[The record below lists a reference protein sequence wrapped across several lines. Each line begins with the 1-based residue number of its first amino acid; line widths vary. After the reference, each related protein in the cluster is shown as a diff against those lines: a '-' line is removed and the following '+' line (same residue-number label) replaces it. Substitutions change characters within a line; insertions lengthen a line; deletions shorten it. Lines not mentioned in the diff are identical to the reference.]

1 MATFTDILREQRKSG
16 QNLGSSIKT
25 AFGER
30 AKERLDPRNY
40 LFKKKG
46 LVTALFPGLKGYQS
60 KTGAEKI
67 KEGKSGGLSGE
78 GAEVILNSMNS
89 NLSFMKSQFKIV
101 AKNSIVLPQMARDT
115 NITKQNIAKL
125 LKSLGE
131 KPTYGTDMFFKN
143 AAKRESQYK
152 SGTKEKTPKASK
164 VVSAAPEAATGI
176 RSIIQSVG
184 MSFRTMISGVGNG
197 LKVFGNFLKQSVIG
211 LARLAV
217 LFAPEGA
224 LVLGLIALG
233 ITIANLV
240 SRWKDWNPYQDAKN
254 AAKNALGIPNTII
267 NTDPPA
273 NNRVDGKVDGKKYGP
288 RGELLPD
295 ANPPANPPKN
305 GEGFQKSN
313 LPGLQKDLTAKLK
326 EGEVGALNST
336 LDKDKLYTVSGSNR
350 TITSTEL
357 EKRRKGESLIND
369 RGGINFR
376 ALGNNIGD
384 FLGFDSSKKS
394 TNIRGIEG
402 TIPKPQSSAPIK
414 VEPQTAVEPRD
425 NKAYRVKPGQDKY
438 PHSEGIEALA
448 RVAFSSRVSNSNMNQ
463 ISAYNDEYHQD
474 KGGMHPMGLASD
486 ISLDGNY
493 PPSQE
498 GADWDKARED
508 AANIIELAQDAGLNF
523 TLVPSK
529 VSKNS
534 MGLYYNPGEHDG
546 YVRIE
551 TKELSGATGPH
562 IHTEFANRK
571 VADKYAKYAENM
583 YPDLVVPLS
592 SKAKP
597 TAVRTTTPAAKTAPD
612 AKASTASAPA
622 STAPM
627 NASDIAKQKRT
638 EYLNQ
643 LNKELNEG
651 KPPGQQFIID
661 NSDKRSSITNNGGGD
676 SGGALAAADV
686 FDTALEWYF
695 RQQLA

>member
-16 QNLGSSIKT
+16 QGLGSSIKT

-164 VVSAAPEAATGI
+164 VVSAAPEEATGI

-224 LVLGLIALG
+224 LVLGVIALG

-240 SRWKDWNPYQDAKN
+240 SRWKDWTPWKDAKN
-254 AAKNALGIPNTII
+254 AAKDALGIPNTII

-305 GEGFQKSN
+305 EGGFQKSN

-326 EGEVGALNST
+326 EGEVSALNST

-376 ALGNNIGD
+376 ALGNKIGD
-384 FLGFDSSKKS
+384 FIGLDSSKKS
-394 TNIRGIEG
+394 TNVRGIEG

-414 VEPQTAVEPRD
+414 VEAPTPNIRD
-425 NKAYRVKPGQDKY
+425 VLPIKSSESIAN
-438 PHSEGIEALA
+438 PHDPGIEALV
-448 RVAFSSRVSNSNMNQ
+448 RVAFDNKSSDSRMKQ
-463 ISAYNDEYHQD
+463 ITAFNDLSHI
-474 KGGMHPMGLASD
+474 GGRHPEGLASD
-486 ISLDGNY
+486 ISLYGNY
-493 PPSQE
+493 PSSMK
-498 GADWDKARED
+498 GADWKAAMEDRNRIAD
-508 AANIIELAQDAGLNF
+508 AASNAGLENF
-523 TLVPSK
+523 IVIDSK
-529 VSKNS
+529 YRA
-534 MGLYYNPGEHDG
+534 GQGYNPKVHDG
-546 YVRIE
+546 YVQIE
-551 TKELSGATGPH
+551 TKELHPGATGPH
-562 IHTEFANRK
+562 IHVELNRK
-571 VADKYAKYAENM
+571 ASQKYASFAKEYLNM
-583 YPDLVVPLS
+583 TPTS
-592 SKAKP
+592 NTTKP
-597 TAVRTTTPAAKTAPD
+597 TAAPD
-612 AKASTASAPA
+612 AMTEDEADRKQFKPTT
-622 STAPM
+622 TAPTAPV

-638 EYLNQ
+638 EYLNEI
-643 LNKELNEG
+643 LKELNEG
-651 KPPGQQFIID
+651 KSPRKDQYFID
-661 NSDKRSSITNNGGGD
+661 NSDKRSSVTNNGGGD
-676 SGGALAAADV
+676 NGGSLAAADV

-695 RQQLA
+695 RQQA

>member
-16 QNLGSSIKT
+16 QGLGSSIKT

-176 RSIIQSVG
+176 RSIIESVG
-184 MSFRTMISGVGNG
+184 MSFRTMISGMGNG

-211 LARLAV
+211 LGRLAAM
-217 LFAPEGA
+217 FAPEGI
-224 LVLGLIALG
+224 LVLGLVALG
-233 ITIANLV
+233 LTIWNLV
-240 SRWKDWNPYQDAKN
+240 NQWENWRPFSGQRNLGVTPSVTGTGNQHFDAMGNPVPAEDDDAP
-254 AAKNALGIPNTII
+254 AATNT
-267 NTDPPA
+267 
-273 NNRVDGKVDGKKYGP
+273 
-288 RGELLPD
+288 
-295 ANPPANPPKN
+295 NPPK
-305 GEGFQKSN
+305 GDSAG
-313 LPGLQKDLTAKLK
+313 LK
-326 EGEVGALNST
+326 EDQVGALNSTNST
-336 LDKDKLYTVSGSNR
+336 LDKDKLYIVSGSNR

-402 TIPKPQSSAPIK
+402 TVTKPPSPAPIK
-414 VEPQTAVEPRD
+414 VESAPAPVAESISKVLPMKSAESTQGGFHE
-425 NKAYRVKPGQDKY
+425 
-438 PHSEGIEALA
+438 EGIELLIQA
-448 RVAFSSRVSNSNMNQ
+448 AFKDKSKDSRMTK
-463 ISAYNDEYHQD
+463 ISAFNDQYHQD
-474 KGGMHPMGLASD
+474 KAPGSKHVRGLASD
-486 ISLDGNY
+486 VTL
-493 PPSQE
+493 E
-498 GADWDKARED
+498 GDLRDYKKQTSPDWVAAKRDRD
-508 AANIIELAQDAGLNF
+508 AIIELASDAGV
-523 TLVPSK
+523 TLAPS
-529 VSKNS
+529 N
-534 MGLYYNPGEHDG
+534 YEYNRGSYDG
-546 YVRIE
+546 YAEIE
-551 TKELSGATGPH
+551 TPYTHDATGNH
-562 IHTEFANRK
+562 IHVEFK
-571 VADKYAKYAENM
+571 DKLVAKKYADWAKENLNLT
-583 YPDLVVPLS
+583 PSTRAKS
-592 SKAKP
+592 SP
-597 TAVRTTTPAAKTAPD
+597 TTAPTSTGSST
-612 AKASTASAPA
+612 STAPINAP
-622 STAPM
+622 TAPM
-627 NASDIAKQKRT
+627 NAPDIARQKRT
-638 EYLNQ
+638 EYLNE
-643 LNKELNEG
+643 LRRDLNEG
-651 KPPGQQFIID
+651 KPQHQQIIID
-661 NSDKRSSITNNGGGD
+661 NSDKRSSVTNNGGGD
-676 SGGALAAADV
+676 SGGQIAAAGV

>member
-16 QNLGSSIKT
+16 QDLGSSIKT

-46 LVTALFPGLKGYQS
+46 LVTALFPGLKGYQA

-67 KEGKSGGLSGE
+67 KEGKSGGLGGE
-78 GAEVILNSMNS
+78 GAEAILNSMNS

-125 LKSLGE
+125 VKSLGE

-152 SGTKEKTPKASK
+152 AGTKEKTPKASK
-164 VVSAAPEAATGI
+164 VVSAAPEEATGI

-184 MSFRTMISGVGNG
+184 MSFRAMISGVGNG

-224 LVLGLIALG
+224 LVLGVIALG

-240 SRWKDWNPYQDAKN
+240 SRWKDWNPYQDAKK
-254 AAKNALGIPNTII
+254 AAKDALGIPNTII

-273 NNRVDGKVDGKKYGP
+273 NNRVDGKVGAGKYGP

-295 ANPPANPPKN
+295 AN
-305 GEGFQKSN
+305 S
-313 LPGLQKDLTAKLK
+313 QKDLTAKLK

-336 LDKDKLYTVSGSNR
+336 LDRDKLYTVSGSNR

-376 ALGNNIGD
+376 ALGNKIGD
-384 FLGFDSSKKS
+384 FIGLDSSKKS
-394 TNIRGIEG
+394 TNIRGMEG
-402 TIPKPQSSAPIK
+402 TVTKPPSLAPIK
-414 VEPQTAVEPRD
+414 VEPQAAVEQPRD

-448 RVAFSSRVSNSNMNQ
+448 RVAFSSRVSDSNMNQ

-529 VSKNS
+529 VPKNS

-695 RQQLA
+695 RQLA

>member
-16 QNLGSSIKT
+16 QGLGSSIKT

-46 LVTALFPGLKGYQS
+46 LVTALFPGLKGYQA

-67 KEGKSGGLSGE
+67 KEGKSGGLGGE

-125 LKSLGE
+125 VKSLGV

-152 SGTKEKTPKASK
+152 AGTKEKTPKASK
-164 VVSAAPEAATGI
+164 VVSAAPEEATGI

-305 GEGFQKSN
+305 EGGFQKSN

-394 TNIRGIEG
+394 TNIRGMEG
-402 TIPKPQSSAPIK
+402 TIPKPKSSAPIK
-414 VEPQTAVEPRD
+414 VEPPAEPLD
-425 NKAYRVKPGQDKY
+425 NSAYRVKPGQDKY
-438 PHSEGIEALA
+438 AHTEGIESLA
-448 RVAFSSRVSNSNMNQ
+448 RVAFSSRVSDSNMNQ
-463 ISAYNDEYHQD
+463 VSAYNDDYHQD
-474 KGGMHPMGLASD
+474 KGGMHPKGLAFD
-486 ISLDGNY
+486 IGLDGNY
-493 PPSQE
+493 PSSGK

-508 AANIIELAQDAGLNF
+508 AANIIDLARDAGLNF
-523 TLVPSK
+523 TLVPSRVPK
-529 VSKNS
+529 GA
-534 MGLYYNPGEHDG
+534 MGSYYNPEDHDG

-562 IHTEFANRK
+562 IHTEFANSA
-571 VADKYAKYAENM
+571 VSDIYAKYAKNM
-583 YPDLVVPLS
+583 YPDLPLS

-597 TAVRTTTPAAKTAPD
+597 TVVPTTTPAAKT
-612 AKASTASAPA
+612 TA
-622 STAPM
+622 STAPATTTAPV

-651 KPPGQQFIID
+651 LSPDQQRIIID

-676 SGGALAAADV
+676 SGGAVALGGPY
-686 FDTALEWYF
+686 DTALEWYF

>member
-16 QNLGSSIKT
+16 QGLGSSIKT

-46 LVTALFPGLKGYQS
+46 LVTALFPGLKGYQA

-67 KEGKSGGLSGE
+67 KEGKSGGLGGE

-125 LKSLGE
+125 VKSLGV

-152 SGTKEKTPKASK
+152 AGTKEKTPKASK

-176 RSIIQSVG
+176 RSIIESVG

-197 LKVFGNFLKQSVIG
+197 LKVFGGFLKQSVIG
-211 LARLAV
+211 LGRLAV
-217 LFAPEGA
+217 LFAPEGI
-224 LVLGLIALG
+224 LILGIIALG
-233 ITIANLV
+233 LTIANLV
-240 SRWKDWNPYQDAKN
+240 NRWKDWSPWKDAVK
-254 AAKNALGIPNTII
+254 ATGIPNTII
-267 NTDPPA
+267 NTEPPA
-273 NNRVDGKVDGKKYGP
+273 NNRIDGKVGDGT
-288 RGELLPD
+288 
-295 ANPPANPPKN
+295 NPPKN
-305 GEGFQKSN
+305 GGGFQKSN
-313 LPGLQKDLTAKLK
+313 LPGLKTDDVAKLN
-326 EGEVGALNST
+326 EGQVGALNST
-336 LDKDKLYTVSGSNR
+336 LDKDKLYMVPGSNR

-357 EKRRKGESLIND
+357 EKRRRGESLIND

-394 TNIRGIEG
+394 TNIRGMEG
-402 TIPKPQSSAPIK
+402 TVTKPPSAPIKVEPPSSAPIK
-414 VEPQTAVEPRD
+414 VEPNEGG
-425 NKAYRVKPGQDKY
+425 YRVKEGQAKY
-438 PHSEGIEALA
+438 AHTEGIESLA
-448 RVAFSSRVSNSNMNQ
+448 RVAFANRNRENSRMNQ

-474 KGGMHPMGLASD
+474 KGGMHPKGLAAD
-486 ISLDGNY
+486 ISLNGNY
-493 PPSQE
+493 PPSRK
-498 GADWDKARED
+498 GADWE
-508 AANIIELAQDAGLNF
+508 AATVDRDNIIEEARDAGLNF
-523 TLVPSK
+523 VSVPSYLDK
-529 VSKNS
+529 KTEPLSK
-534 MGLYYNPGEHDG
+534 YYDPTVHDG

-562 IHTEFANRK
+562 LHMEFANK
-571 VADKYAKYAENM
+571 SASDKYAKFTKEN
-583 YPDLVVPLS
+583 YSLPLS
-592 SKAKP
+592 SKATAVPTTAPATTTKTTAP
-597 TAVRTTTPAAKTAPD
+597 TAPATTAPV
-612 AKASTASAPA
+612 
-622 STAPM
+622 

-651 KPPGQQFIID
+651 LSPDQQRIIID

-676 SGGALAAADV
+676 SGGAVALGGPY
-686 FDTALEWYF
+686 DTALEWYF

>member
-16 QNLGSSIKT
+16 QGLGSSIKT

-176 RSIIQSVG
+176 RSIIESVG
-184 MSFRTMISGVGNG
+184 MSFRTMISGMGNG

-211 LARLAV
+211 LGRLAAM
-217 LFAPEGA
+217 FAPEGI
-224 LVLGLIALG
+224 LVLGLVALG
-233 ITIANLV
+233 LTIWNLV
-240 SRWKDWNPYQDAKN
+240 NQWENWRPFSGQRNLGVTPSVTGTGNQHFDAMGNPVPAEDDDAP
-254 AAKNALGIPNTII
+254 AATNT
-267 NTDPPA
+267 
-273 NNRVDGKVDGKKYGP
+273 
-288 RGELLPD
+288 
-295 ANPPANPPKN
+295 NPPK
-305 GEGFQKSN
+305 GDSAG
-313 LPGLQKDLTAKLK
+313 LK
-326 EGEVGALNST
+326 EDQVGALNSTNST

-402 TIPKPQSSAPIK
+402 TVTKPPSPASIKVEPPSSAPIK
-414 VEPQTAVEPRD
+414 VEPNEGGY
-425 NKAYRVKPGQDKY
+425 KVKGGQAKY
-438 PHSEGIEALA
+438 AHTEGIESLA
-448 RVAFSSRVSNSNMNQ
+448 RVAFANKSSDSRMSQ

-474 KGGMHPMGLASD
+474 KGGMHPKGLASD
-486 ISLDGNY
+486 ISLNGNY
-493 PPSQE
+493 PPSQK
-498 GADWDKARED
+498 GADWE
-508 AANIIELAQDAGLNF
+508 AAKVDRDNIIEEARDAGLNF
-523 TLVPSK
+523 VSVPSYLDK
-529 VSKNS
+529 KTEPLSK
-534 MGLYYNPGEHDG
+534 YYDPKEHDG

-562 IHTEFANRK
+562 IHMEFANNR
-571 VADKYAKYAENM
+571 ASEKYAKFTKEN
-583 YPDLVVPLS
+583 YSLPLS
-592 SKAKP
+592 SKATAVPTTAPATTTTTKAP
-597 TAVRTTTPAAKTAPD
+597 TATAP
-612 AKASTASAPA
+612 
-622 STAPM
+622 TAPM
-627 NASDIAKQKRT
+627 NAPDIAKQKRT
-638 EYLNQ
+638 EYLNE
-643 LNKELNEG
+643 LRKDLNEG
-651 KPPGQQFIID
+651 KSPRKDQYFID
-661 NSDKRSSITNNGGGD
+661 NSDKRSSVTNNGGGD
-676 SGGALAAADV
+676 SGGQIAAAGV

-695 RQQLA
+695 RQQA